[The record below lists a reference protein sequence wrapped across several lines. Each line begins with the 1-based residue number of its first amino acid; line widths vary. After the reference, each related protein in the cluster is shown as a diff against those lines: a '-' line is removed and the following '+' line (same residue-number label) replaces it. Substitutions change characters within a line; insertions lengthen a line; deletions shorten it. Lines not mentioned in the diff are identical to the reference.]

1 MINEFYF
8 VLELLLC
15 MLRYISIILRIKV
28 SNIQQL
34 KDKKLRYNNFL
45 YFKMILFSYV
55 FPFIHHYFKINIHLT
70 LPFYIKFGKLISVSM
85 IGIKTIIK
93 CPGKNL

>member
-1 MINEFYF
+1 MINELYF
-8 VLELLLC
+8 VLELLQC

-55 FPFIHHYFKINIHLT
+55 FQFIHHYFHFSSLT
-70 LPFYIKFGKLISVSM
+70 LPFYVKFGKLISVSM

-93 CPGKNL
+93 CLGKNL